1 MVYGPAIFRQHLRQ
15 FAYRNRFPA
24 ALFLIH
30 LLQLQYR
37 DRLVEQGH
45 LAAHLIFNHVVQQDV
60 GVCSELHKV
69 TAHLV
74 ETAVVMLF
82 PELLERFK
90 ARVAAVVEGIDAI
103 AGTFGHGQRL
113 LQTDDLNRGH
123 DFIKAGV
130 VRLTRVERKCL
141 NIVDGY
147 GNFLGAANQRPVFRR
162 CQFPA
167 HWRRQHAVVGISGHQ
182 YLLCRGL
189 RPCRFRQGSG
199 RHNAGAAHG

>member
-15 FAYRNRFPA
+15 FAHRNRFPA

-69 TAHLV
+69 TAHLI

-82 PELLERFK
+82 PELLECLK
-90 ARVAAVVEGIDAI
+90 ARVAAVIKGIDAI

-130 VRLTRVERKCL
+130 VRLTRVKRECL
-141 NIVDGY
+141 NIINSDGD
-147 GNFLGAANQRPVFRR
+147 FLGAAKQRPVFRWR
-162 CQFPA
+162 QFLA
-167 HWRRQHAVVGISGHQ
+167 CWWCQHAVISISGHQ
-182 YLLCRGL
+182 NLLLCQKL
-189 RPCRFRQGSG
+189 PPCRFRQG
-199 RHNAGAAHG
+199 